1 MINTTRLFKL
11 NLCLILIHYI
21 FCYKTNF
28 NNQKIVRNE
37 IKVNLIDGASM
48 ELIAVAEALAIPIL
62 FTAYKSQFDKKLEEM
77 QTEYEKKNDKTNE
90 LKEIKELKESFSTD
104 IKEAINAYSAIY
116 QNLQTK
122 VEVRL

>member
-1 MINTTRLFKL
+1 MINTIGLFKL

-28 NNQKIVRNE
+28 YNQKIFRNKV
-37 IKVNLIDGASM
+37 KVNLLDVAPI
-48 ELIAVAEALAIPIL
+48 EIIAAAEALAIPIL
-62 FTAYKSQFDKKLEEM
+62 FTAYKSQFDKKIEEM
-77 QTEYEKKNDKTNE
+77 QTEYEKKMDKTNE
-90 LKEIKELKESFSTD
+90 LKEIKELKESFSMD

-122 VEVRL
+122 VEVSL